1 MAYLI
6 IWTILAN
13 TSTLNQ
19 RCNVHQ
25 RCFNVDIWLK
35 ISWADII
42 YRRCFNVGKT
52 TLIELRWFNVDEPM
66 LFQRWNLVQNETWAD
81 VCLSTLF
88 QRWNNTDKTTLKQ
101 QWQNYVDQ
109 RWWPNVVSTLIV
121 SWKWNLSQRMFIR
134 VASRLR
140 KQHLNNFINCFTNV
154 H

>member
-19 RCNVHQ
+19 RC
-25 RCFNVDIWLK
+25 FSVDIWLK
-35 ISWADII
+35 ISWAHI
-42 YRRCFNVGKT
+42 RS
-52 TLIELRWFNVDEPM
+52 
-66 LFQRWNLVQNETWAD
+66 
-81 VCLSTLF
+81 STLF
-88 QRWNNTDKTTLKQ
+88 QRWQDNVDRITLIQRRWTNVVSTLKFGSKWNLSRRMFIDVVSTLKQ
-101 QWQNYVDQ
+101 HWQNYVDQ

-121 SWKWNLSQRMFIR
+121 SWKRNLSQRMFIR
-134 VASRLR
+134 VASTLR